1 MSDFLYNLIMDVE
14 KLLNTIIQA
23 GTMLIESGAEINR
36 VEETMVRMCQN
47 YDEVDYA
54 DSYVTLTGIMFSL
67 TVNNE
72 TKTRISRVRTG
83 EVNLDRIDK
92 INDLSRRACKEK
104 LSVDELARQLD
115 EIKGQTRYS
124 FFVTTLFG
132 AVGAAGFALFFDGNL
147 LEMLICFFLGIL
159 IRVCG
164 RVFSRYHLNT
174 FLNTALCAG
183 LAAFA
188 VMWIHSLIP
197 STNADILLISGFMLL
212 VPGLAIT
219 NAIRDTIAGDYI
231 SGGARA
237 TDAFLCAVSIA
248 IGAGFVVYFWM

>member
-1 MSDFLYNLIMDVE
+1 MNVE
-14 KLLNTIIQA
+14 KLLNTIMNA

-47 YDEVDYA
+47 YDEVNYA

-72 TKTRISRVRTG
+72 TKTQIRRVRSG

-92 INDLSRRACKEK
+92 INALSRRACVEK
-104 LSVDELARQLD
+104 LSVDDLSDELD
-115 EIKGQTRYS
+115 KIKKESHYS

-147 LEMLICFFLGIL
+147 LEMVMCFFIGIL
-159 IRVCG
+159 IRIFG
-164 RVFSRYHLNT
+164 GVFTRYHLNS
-174 FLNTALCAG
+174 FLNTAFCAG
-183 LAAFA
+183 IAALV
-188 VMWIHSLIP
+188 VMWIHKLIP
-197 STNADILLISGFMLL
+197 STNADIMLISGFMLL

-237 TDAFLCAVSIA
+237 TDAFLCAIA
-248 IGAGFVVYFWM
+248 IAMGAGFVLHFWM

>member
-1 MSDFLYNLIMDVE
+1 MAVFLYNLVMNVE
-14 KLLNTIIQA
+14 KLLNTIINA
-23 GTMLIESGAEINR
+23 GMMLIESGAEINR
-36 VEETMVRMCQN
+36 VEETMVRMCQS
-47 YDEVDYA
+47 YEEVDYA

-67 TVNNE
+67 TVNDE
-72 TKTRISRVRTG
+72 TKTRICRVRSG

-92 INDLSRRACKEK
+92 INALSRRACVEK
-104 LSVDELARQLD
+104 LSVDELADELD
-115 EIKGQTRYS
+115 KIKKEPHYS

-132 AVGAAGFALFFDGNL
+132 AVGAAGFALFFDGNF
-147 LEMLICFFLGIL
+147 LETIMCFFVGIL

-164 RVFSRYHLNT
+164 KLFMRYHLNS

-183 LAAFA
+183 IAAFM
-188 VMWIHSLIP
+188 VMWVHKLIP
-197 STNADILLISGFMLL
+197 STNADIMLISGFMLL

-237 TDAFLCAVSIA
+237 TDAFLCAVAIA
-248 IGAGFVVYFWM
+248 MGAGFVLHFWM